1 MNVLFLIVFLDLIGF
16 GMLIPVFPFFA
27 ERIGISPETVI
38 FFGGLYSFGQLA
50 GAPLW
55 GALSDRIGRRPVLL
69 LTLAANVLASL
80 ALAFIHTPA
89 ALAASRIIS
98 GLAAGNIST
107 AFAYVSDVTD
117 DRSRPRALGMLGVA
131 FAMGFILG
139 PALGGLL
146 STAGTDRSD
155 IRPIALASAVL
166 SGIALLG
173 TFVFL
178 RESLTDELKAR
189 AVAQSRAGRRRG
201 ELVTR
206 PGLRELFGA
215 TLVLLSATSML
226 QVVFP
231 LWAAARLGMGPVGVG
246 YVYAIVATV
255 SAVTQGGAIGPLT
268 RRFGE
273 ANIVR
278 ASFVLAAIGFLLVI
292 PSTTPWMTVLAL
304 VPYSIGTSVF
314 GPSVSGMIAKRA
326 QAQERGA
333 ALGVYQGAASLGRVV
348 GPFTA
353 SGIAKVAGLSGPLA
367 IAALISLSGLLLI
380 RESRAAATAPT
391 EPAVT

>member
-80 ALAFIHTPA
+80 ALAFIHTPL
-89 ALAASRIIS
+89 ALAASRVIS

-139 PALGGLL
+139 PAFGGFL
-146 STAGTDRSD
+146 STAGADRSD
-155 IRPIALASAVL
+155 IRPIAIASAVL
-166 SGIALLG
+166 SGVALLG
-173 TFVFL
+173 TFFFL
-178 RESLTDELKAR
+178 RESLTDDLKAR
-189 AVAQSRAGRRRG
+189 AVAQSRAGRRG
-201 ELVTR
+201 ELVAR

-246 YVYAIVATV
+246 NIYAIVATV

-292 PSTTPWMTVLAL
+292 PSTTMWMTVLAL

-333 ALGVYQGAASLGRVV
+333 ALGVYQGAASLGRVL

-380 RESRAAATAPT
+380 RESRATATAPT
-391 EPAVT
+391 EPAIT